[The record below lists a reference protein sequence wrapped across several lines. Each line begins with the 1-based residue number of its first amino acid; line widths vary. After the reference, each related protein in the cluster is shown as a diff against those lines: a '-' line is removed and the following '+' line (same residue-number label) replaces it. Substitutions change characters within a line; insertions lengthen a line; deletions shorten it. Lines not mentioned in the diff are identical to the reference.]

1 MNMAIANVKELAA
14 KLVATES
21 SPAAVKTF
29 ADLKEQLM
37 NAQDPNL
44 SSLAEPSGWDLIIDT
59 VEKCGYD
66 DEDLPQLSNDL
77 MTIGCDKFLA
87 SLPTGTLPRAL
98 AAMQRFIGLFASMGF
113 VSHPGGRTLSA
124 GTNQPSAPA
133 SDAVMDSGT
142 VNAGVKNRGERLRGR
157 GPKTQKRSHLFHA
170 SPKVW
175 CNFKSLLEQAGVTMA
190 QLRLLLTNI
199 G

>member
-98 AAMQRFIGLFASMGF
+98 AAMQRFISLFASMGF
-113 VSHPGGRTLSA
+113 VSHPG
-124 GTNQPSAPA
+124 
-133 SDAVMDSGT
+133 
-142 VNAGVKNRGERLRGR
+142 AGVKNRGERLRGR